1 MTDNSEQPDVRISA
15 PRQSTGSD
23 EDSYLRSGPLIHTPE
38 YTVVVPVTGTL
49 LDTNRGINVKR
60 FLQTAIALAAEND
73 GRVLLLGV
81 ETIENDVSLE
91 TVREYIQTEQ
101 PTDSDT
107 RDAIKA
113 LEERQ
118 TQLAQI
124 AAVAR
129 EIDPSVSASAVVRTV
144 TDAMEGILDVLG
156 GASEMAVLL
165 LRGTELDEGRLLTRS
180 TIDAILADAECDVF
194 VENLGT
200 HGGANALYV
209 PDVEEHTVASLAES
223 EAETIDSI
231 LLPVGMGAH
240 AALATEAARAIARA
254 YSASVTILHVI
265 SPEASTQERA
275 EANDLLR
282 FAEYVLGP
290 EVSVEMEIREAS
302 DTVNEI
308 VQEAQTHNLTSIGYA
323 EDKSRLKQFVF
334 ESVQETL
341 SEQHGVTVLM
351 ARDSDRTMRSL
362 YYRWKRGIEA
372 MEDDS

>member
-1 MTDNSEQPDVRISA
+1 MTDNSEQPNVRISA

-81 ETIENDVSLE
+81 ETVENDVSLE

-107 RDAIKA
+107 RDAIKT

-129 EIDPSVSASAVVRTV
+129 EIDPGVSVSAVVRAV
-144 TDAMEGILDVLG
+144 TDATEGILDVLG

-265 SPEASTQERA
+265 SPEASAQERA

-290 EVSVEMEIREAS
+290 EVSVETEIREAS
-302 DTVNEI
+302 DIGNEI

-341 SEQHGVTVLM
+341 SEQRGVTVLM